1 LGRLS
6 SSFSFEIAPAPVNTW
21 SARVLTLPNQVDFTF
36 VDSGGSIP
44 NIIIPIGKNIDWS
57 IDKLDN
63 MVYGTV
69 ANLGFNLSNGVL
81 VQSGNAMNEKVL

>member
-1 LGRLS
+1 V
-6 SSFSFEIAPAPVNTW
+6 APIVDANNFK
-21 SARVLTLPNQVDFTF
+21 ARVLTLPSPVSFTF
-36 VDSGGSIP
+36 TESGGPIP
-44 NIIIPIGKNIDWS
+44 NIIITKNIDWS

-81 VQSGNAMNEKVL
+81 VQSGNAMNDKIL